1 MWINEQT
8 QGVFVLHTDIR
19 YELWKS
25 GQEAP
30 AVLTDEYLASV
41 GYAVVTQVPVPF
53 DWITQKLVAQP
64 PIKGDTGWT
73 QGFDVVALDPAI
85 IANNQNIIEAQRVSG
100 IKAQLAAGDASVIR
114 AILEGDTVRID
125 AWKVKAA
132 ELRAQL

>member
-8 QGVFVLHTDIR
+8 KGVFVLHTDIR

-25 GQEAP
+25 RQEAP
-30 AVLTDEYLASV
+30 GILTDEYLATV

-53 DWITQKLVAQP
+53 DWITQKLVAQAP
-64 PIKGDTGWT
+64 VEGDTGWT
-73 QGFDVVALDPAI
+73 MGFDVVALDPAI
-85 IANNQNIIEAQRVSG
+85 VINNQNMVEAQRVGG
-100 IKAQLAAGDASVIR
+100 IKAQLAAGDTSIIR